1 MYTSDLFKKWIID
14 HQNDDYQINIESEQ
28 TIKLTT
34 SYGEATIQFT
44 DVTNGTIVEFNI
56 ISYKNQE
63 VQFYLH
69 FELNDENHAHQLYD
83 EMIETLIGLKDK
95 KTTRILLSCSSGLT
109 TSMFADNLNS
119 VVEMLGEDYHF
130 DAVAYSNI
138 YEQVE
143 NYDLILIAPQIG
155 YMLKRLQ
162 ESLPDKLVLQIPTAT
177 FASYDA
183 IGAIK
188 FIQSEIENYN
198 KEKKE
203 ELERIIAQ
211 RSGKQVEVRF
221 VLAADEGIQRGR
233 LSAID
238 IEERIHNFIH
248 TDIEIED

>member
-95 KTTRILLSCSSGLT
+95 KTTRVLLSCSSGLT

-143 NYDLILIAPQIG
+143 NYDLI
-155 YMLKRLQ
+155 
-162 ESLPDKLVLQIPTAT
+162 
-177 FASYDA
+177 
-183 IGAIK
+183 
-188 FIQSEIENYN
+188 
-198 KEKKE
+198 
-203 ELERIIAQ
+203 
-211 RSGKQVEVRF
+211 
-221 VLAADEGIQRGR
+221 
-233 LSAID
+233 
-238 IEERIHNFIH
+238 
-248 TDIEIED
+248 

>member
-1 MYTSDLFKKWIID
+1 M
-14 HQNDDYQINIESEQ
+14 
-28 TIKLTT
+28 
-34 SYGEATIQFT
+34 
-44 DVTNGTIVEFNI
+44 
-56 ISYKNQE
+56 
-63 VQFYLH
+63 QFYLH

-95 KTTRILLSCSSGLT
+95 KTTRVLLSCSSGLT

-130 DAVAYSNI
+130 DAVVYSNI

-143 NYDLILIAPQIG
+143 NYDLVLIAPQIG

-203 ELERIIAQ
+203 EQVKKCHCCINVSSLLFYQLIEHKHVFIIAFMINQ
-211 RSGKQVEVRF
+211 KLLINKRLLKQV
-221 VLAADEGIQRGR
+221 LI
-233 LSAID
+233 
-238 IEERIHNFIH
+238 
-248 TDIEIED
+248 

>member
-1 MYTSDLFKKWIID
+1 
-14 HQNDDYQINIESEQ
+14 
-28 TIKLTT
+28 
-34 SYGEATIQFT
+34 
-44 DVTNGTIVEFNI
+44 
-56 ISYKNQE
+56 
-63 VQFYLH
+63 
-69 FELNDENHAHQLYD
+69 
-83 EMIETLIGLKDK
+83 
-95 KTTRILLSCSSGLT
+95 
-109 TSMFADNLNS
+109 MFADNLNS

-143 NYDLILIAPQIG
+143 NYDLVLIAPQIG

-203 ELERIIAQ
+203 EQVKKCHCCKNQINVFFLLFYQLIEHKLVFIIVFMINQ
-211 RSGKQVEVRF
+211 QLLINKRLLKQV
-221 VLAADEGIQRGR
+221 LI
-233 LSAID
+233 
-238 IEERIHNFIH
+238 
-248 TDIEIED
+248 